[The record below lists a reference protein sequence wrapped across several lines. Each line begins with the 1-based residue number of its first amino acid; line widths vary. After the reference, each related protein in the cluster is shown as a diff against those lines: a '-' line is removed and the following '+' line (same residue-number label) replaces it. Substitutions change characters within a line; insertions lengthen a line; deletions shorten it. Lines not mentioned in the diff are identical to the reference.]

1 MPTRFLL
8 ILCCCCLAQIAPAAE
23 ETPTP
28 VQSLQFETGKVSH
41 YIYTSKQSTTQFI
54 NDDEIKINST
64 ISWKFAL
71 RCLRSDQNSADLTLT
86 IEIIK
91 AQVKAPAFEHSI
103 STADNDPQQVKT
115 PVIGHLCLLNGIS
128 LNLVYDYQTQS
139 LQSVSGA
146 EHIHQ
151 RFKKMYPDDEFAETE
166 APEMKLVREQYSN
179 QALLRLW
186 REILRPGRRGQDSVQ
201 LDAPLQITVQ
211 RQWQAADQDIVPY
224 SISYQAAA
232 DAQPLS
238 MPLGQHQVAVRLDSL
253 SGGGKIRVVDGVL
266 LEATGQT
273 SAEMHLTALTQG
285 LKQKLLIE
293 WALQRDEHYQ
303 GDAQASEDSSPE

>member
-1 MPTRFLL
+1 MVARFLFMF
-8 ILCCCCLAQIAPAAE
+8 CCCCLALATPAAE
-23 ETPTP
+23 EATK
-28 VQSLQFETGKVSH
+28 QAQRLQFEAGKVSH
-41 YIYTSKQSTTQFI
+41 YIYTSTQSTTQFI
-54 NDDEIKINST
+54 NDDEIKISST

-128 LNLVYDYQTQS
+128 LGLVYDYQAQA
-139 LQSVSGA
+139 LESVSGA
-146 EHIHQ
+146 ELIHQ
-151 RFKKMYPDDEFAETE
+151 RFKKIYPDDEFAETE
-166 APEMKLVREQYSN
+166 APEMKLVKEQYSN

-186 REILRPGRRGQDSVQ
+186 REVLRPGRSGQDSVQ
-201 LDAPLQITVQ
+201 LDAPLQIEVQ
-211 RQWQAADQDIVPY
+211 RTWEAADNDIVPY

-232 DAQPLS
+232 DATPLS
-238 MPLGQHQVAVRLDSL
+238 MPLGQHQVDVRLDSL

-273 SAEMHLTALTQG
+273 SAEMQLTALTQG
-285 LKQKLLIE
+285 LQQKLLIE